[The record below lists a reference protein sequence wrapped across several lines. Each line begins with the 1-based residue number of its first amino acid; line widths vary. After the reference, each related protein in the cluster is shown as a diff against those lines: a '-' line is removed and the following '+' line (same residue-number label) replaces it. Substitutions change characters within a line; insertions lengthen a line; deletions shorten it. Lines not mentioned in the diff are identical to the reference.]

1 MSQDN
6 TLTQQPSVFAGIRWD
21 TLLTR
26 LVSFAILLVMTVLFT
41 LPFIWMVMTSFKDPT
56 ELMFWPPEWIPR
68 TWKWSNYPDA
78 LAYFP
83 FFLYLR
89 NTLVV
94 TLLSIIG
101 VLVSCPPVA
110 YGFSHINW
118 LGRDTLFMVMLMT
131 LMIPFPVTMLPLYII
146 YSKLGWINSF
156 LPLIVP
162 TFFGA
167 PFFIFLLR
175 QFFMTVP
182 TELTDAARIDGA
194 SEPRIYAQL
203 ILPLVKPALATVVLF
218 QFLSSWS
225 AFLQPLLYLR
235 NSELFTIALG
245 LRMFQ
250 AERDT
255 EFHLLMA
262 ASTVLTVPVIIL
274 FFLVQRTF
282 IQGITLTGLKGA

>member
-1 MSQDN
+1 MSQTR
-6 TLTQQPSVFAGIRWD
+6 TLKRPGVFAGIRWGP
-21 TLLTR
+21 LLAR
-26 LVSFAILLVMTVLFT
+26 LLAFAALVVMTVVFI
-41 LPFIWMVMTSFKDPT
+41 LPFFWMVTTSFKDPT
-56 ELMFWPPEWIPR
+56 ELMVWPPEWFPR
-68 TWKWSNYPDA
+68 SFKWSNYSDA
-78 LAYFP
+78 VTFFP
-83 FFLYLR
+83 FFRYLR
-89 NTLVV
+89 NTLVI
-94 TLLSIIG
+94 TLSSIIG

-110 YGFSHINW
+110 YGFSHISW
-118 LGRDTLFMVMLMT
+118 PGRDALFMVMLMT

-146 YSKLGWINSF
+146 FSRIGWLNTY

-194 SEPRIYAQL
+194 SELRIYVQL

-225 AFLQPLLYLR
+225 DFLGPLLYLR
-235 NSELFTIALG
+235 DSNLYTVALG

-250 AERDT
+250 SERDT
-255 EFHLLMA
+255 EYHLLMA
-262 ASTVLTVPVIIL
+262 ASTVLTVPVIAI

-282 IQGITLTGLKGA
+282 IQGITLTGLKGV